1 MHHISLQFMCSWSDP
16 AERSSQK
23 EGKDMQY
30 LVQMNLVT
38 SGRPTTAEEGLT
50 LIKQVIFPSLEL
62 CRKMQD
68 EKKILAGGP
77 VRGNIGHAIIVEAD
91 SAMELDELLEA
102 LPMWPQ
108 TETSVIPLTTLEYRI
123 KVIRPMYDHLV
134 ASVHE
139 QRHFPK

>member
-1 MHHISLQFMCSWSDP
+1 
-16 AERSSQK
+16 
-23 EGKDMQY
+23 MQY

-77 VRGNIGHAIIVEAD
+77 VSGNIGLAIIVEAD
-91 SAMELDELLEA
+91 SAMELDELIEA
-102 LPMWPQ
+102 LPIWPQ
-108 TETSVIPLTTLEYRI
+108 TETSVIPLTTFEDRI
-123 KVIRPMYDHLV
+123 KVIRPRCDHLE
-134 ASVHE
+134 ASLHKEHDV
-139 QRHFPK
+139 PK